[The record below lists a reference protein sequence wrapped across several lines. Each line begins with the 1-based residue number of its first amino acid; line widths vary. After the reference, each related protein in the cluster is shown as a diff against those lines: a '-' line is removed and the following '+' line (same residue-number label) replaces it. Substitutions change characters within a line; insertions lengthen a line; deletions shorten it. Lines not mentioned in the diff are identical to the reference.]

1 MHSIKRIE
9 QRSSELQMLN
19 VNEISQAEAI
29 IILFYKVQAT
39 LHNKRESNIKAGV
52 LRVNNNES

>member
-29 IILFYKVQAT
+29 IILYKIQAT
-39 LHNKRESNIKAGV
+39 LHNKGRAI
-52 LRVNNNES
+52 